1 MSSQRE
7 SHTACTGEGMPR
19 ARRSAEA
26 PGPVDAGLEEALVAS
41 KLDHL
46 AAEYSALLMSQ
57 LDAQRAYFEGLLA
70 RQAGEAEASAGDAR
84 GAAERGAALADKARA
99 EAAQAERAGRA
110 AERKL
115 VRCERRGPGSD
126 GCGTQRAAA
135 ARGARRARRRG
146 SWRRRARSATS

>member
-1 MSSQRE
+1 
-7 SHTACTGEGMPR
+7 MPR

-84 GAAERGAALADKARA
+84 AAAERGAALADKARA

-110 AERKL
+110 VERKL
-115 VRCERRGPGSD
+115 VRCERWGPGPARHV
-126 GCGTQRAAA
+126 TQRAATVQ
-135 ARGARRARRRG
+135 GARRVRRRR